1 LDLAQFFLKYP
12 EVSLANSVEVDE
24 KVRTFFHQAPM
35 TGKGMQLLYWREPSF
50 KAFLDCHSD
59 RSFVFYVEST
69 QGQIEGA
76 GTIVI
81 RPAMVNG
88 KREMVGYLGDLRVD
102 NIRRWG
108 RYWRDF
114 YLDLMK
120 AAPHIEE
127 FGGARFFYTAILH
140 QNTKARKALGES
152 KIGYHSF
159 HQYQMVNVLRQWAP
173 VKSKFAIKTWDDLPL
188 AQIEDFYRTANL
200 GKPLGWVVDETYSE
214 VQWRLKN
221 WHGFKKSDAFVL
233 SDKSGIVISAAFW
246 SPSPLKK
253 IIVKQLPREQKILL
267 NLLGAV
273 QRMPR
278 EGEELRCLYLTSLDR
293 RPGLSEK
300 DWQHGMRQLVKIGLE
315 LARERGFHCLSLA
328 EFGEEQFSLW
338 PFIALK
344 TKLELY
350 FVDPINNPSSEFS
363 RAIPGFEMGL
373 V

>member
-1 LDLAQFFLKYP
+1 MDLAQFILKYP
-12 EVSLANSVEVDE
+12 EVKLAHSVEVDE

-50 KAFLDCHSD
+50 KAFLDCHSN
-59 RSFVFYVEST
+59 RTFIFYVESPE
-69 QGQIEGA
+69 GLIEGA

-88 KREMVGYLGDLRVD
+88 IRESVGYLGDLRVD

-120 AAPHIEE
+120 AAPQITE

-152 KIGYHSF
+152 KIGYHPY
-159 HQYQMVNVLRQWAP
+159 HHYQMINILKQWVP
-173 VKSKFAIKTWDDLPL
+173 VIDKFKTKTWNDVPL
-188 AQIEDFYRTANL
+188 SELENFYFSSNL
-200 GKPLGWVVDETYSE
+200 NKPLGWVIDETYSE
-214 VQWRLKN
+214 IQWRIKN
-221 WHGFKKSDAFVL
+221 WHGFKKSDGIVL
-233 SDKSGIVISAAFW
+233 SDKDGIAISAAFW

-253 IIVKQLPREQKILL
+253 IIVKQLPREQKFLM
-267 NLLGAV
+267 NVLGAV
-273 QRMPR
+273 LPMPQ
-278 EGEELRCLYLTSLDR
+278 EGEELRCLYLTTLDR
-293 RPGLSEK
+293 RSGLSEN
-300 DWQHGMRQLVKIGLE
+300 DWKCGMRQLVKIGLRI
-315 LARERGFHCLSLA
+315 ARERGFHCLSLA
-328 EFGEEQFSLW
+328 EFTENEFSLW

-350 FVDPINNPSSEFS
+350 LVDPINNPCSEFS
-363 RAIPGFEMGL
+363 RDIPGFEMGL

>member
-1 LDLAQFFLKYP
+1 MDLAQFFLKYP
-12 EVSLANSVEVDE
+12 EVRLAKSVEEDD

-35 TGKGMQLLYWREPSF
+35 SGKGMQLLYWREPTF
-50 KAFLDCHSD
+50 KAFLDCHSN
-59 RSFVFYVEST
+59 RSFVFYVES
-69 QGQIEGA
+69 QEGQIEGA

-88 KREMVGYLGDLRVD
+88 NREMVGYLGDLRVD

-108 RYWRDF
+108 RYWRNF

-120 AAPHIEE
+120 AAPQIQE

-152 KIGYHSF
+152 KIGYHPY
-159 HQYQMVNVLRQWAP
+159 HQYQMVNVLKQWAP
-173 VKSKFAIKTWDDLPL
+173 VFDKFATKTWNDLPL
-188 AQIEDFYRTANL
+188 SELEKFYRLSNL
-200 GKPLGWVVDETYSE
+200 EKPLGWVIDEAYCE
-214 VQWRLKN
+214 IQWRLNN
-221 WHGFKKSDAFVL
+221 WHGFKKSD
-233 SDKSGIVISAAFW
+233 GIVLIDKAGIAISAAFW

-253 IIVKQLPREQKILL
+253 IIVKQLPREQKLL
-267 NLLGAV
+267 MKVLGAALP
-273 QRMPR
+273 MPQ
-278 EGEELRCLYLTSLDR
+278 EGEELRCLYLTTLDR
-293 RPGLSEK
+293 RVGLSDK
-300 DWQHGMRQLVKIGLE
+300 DWQRGMRQMVKIGLRI
-315 LARERGFHCLSLA
+315 ARERGFHCLSLA
-328 EFGEEQFSLW
+328 EFEEGQFSLW

-363 RAIPGFEMGL
+363 RNLPGFEMGL